1 MKKIKI
7 SLIIFFAILLLNG
20 CGFKI
25 MKKDGLK
32 GINFVEVNTAGESR
46 INYYIKNEILLYS
59 NKESNRQV
67 KIDLYTTKKK
77 TIKEKNEKNE
87 IIKYKLDVI
96 TTVNYNIIGSLE
108 KRSFVVKKNGDY
120 KIGERHIRTISNE
133 KKLLQVIQKGLS
145 EDIIEELS
153 IKLNDL

>member
-7 SLIIFFAILLLNG
+7 SLIIFFTILLLNG

-67 KIDLYTTKKK
+67 KIDLDTTKKK
-77 TIKEKNEKNE
+77 QSKKKM
-87 IIKYKLDVI
+87 KKMKL
-96 TTVNYNIIGSLE
+96 
-108 KRSFVVKKNGDY
+108 
-120 KIGERHIRTISNE
+120 
-133 KKLLQVIQKGLS
+133 
-145 EDIIEELS
+145 
-153 IKLNDL
+153 